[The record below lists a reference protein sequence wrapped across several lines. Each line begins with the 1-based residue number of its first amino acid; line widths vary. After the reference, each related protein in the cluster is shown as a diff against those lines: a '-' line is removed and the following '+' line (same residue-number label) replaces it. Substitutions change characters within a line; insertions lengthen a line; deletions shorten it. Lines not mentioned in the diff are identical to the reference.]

1 MLTTIENIGIRAENR
16 VFTALKT
23 LSSPWQVF
31 PTVEWRIL
39 RGEGEVIGEADL
51 VVFHPHYGLVVF
63 EIKAGAVDVR
73 EGEWFYASGRSM
85 KQSPFSQARRNR
97 YALTDKL
104 IQRLGKSAF
113 EALTL
118 THAVWFPDV
127 HWSGPMP
134 GTEAATRAFL
144 FDRDALVKPEKYL
157 LQLFKAATPTP
168 LAWSSVQ
175 QKALKEILAPD
186 CHLLVPMVVQL
197 DETLADLQQA
207 TEQQIT
213 ILRMLR
219 TQSRL
224 LVEGCAGSGKTLLAI
239 CLAREHAALGKSVLL
254 TCFNRNLA
262 EYLSDVLADVPT
274 VTVMNFHELVRTRVL
289 AAGLSFQVPEEL
301 QQRIKF
307 FRDDCPE
314 LLIKAVELLGE
325 GFDTLIV
332 DEGADF
338 TSTWWV
344 ALEVLG
350 RQAFSWY
357 CFFDRQQAIYQDD
370 NDWVPPFNTAP
381 FVLDTNL
388 RNTRPIGEQAA
399 KWGQVSLPNAFRIE
413 EGLLPEVQ
421 YSLNFTLMGEQLKQ
435 LLRNLINRER
445 IAPERIVVLSPYRH
459 SNPKST
465 WSVGLT
471 DVNVSN
477 QMSKPITGMVRVGA
491 IQGFKGLEADV
502 IILVGLDNQ
511 ATSHPEWLYV
521 GATRAKVALYA
532 LFLESTLGLYPSAVF

>member
-421 YSLNFTLMGEQLKQ
+421 YSLNFMLMGEQLKQ

-459 SNPKST
+459 TNQKST
-465 WSVGLT
+465 WSIGLSEIT
-471 DVNVSN
+471 IST
-477 QMSKPITGMVRVGA
+477 QMHKAIAGCVRVGA

-511 ATSHPEWLYV
+511 ASSHPEWLYV
-521 GATRAKVALYA
+521 GASRAKVALYA
-532 LFLESTLGLYPSAVF
+532 LFLESTLH

>member
-1 MLTTIENIGIRAENR
+1 MLIPIDAIGIRAENR
-16 VFTALKT
+16 VFTALKV
-23 LSSPWQVF
+23 LPSPWQVF
-31 PTVEWRIL
+31 PTIEWRLL

-104 IQRLGKSAF
+104 IQRFGKSAF

-127 HWSGPMP
+127 HWSGPIP

-144 FDRDALVKPEKYL
+144 FDRDALTKPEKYL
-157 LQLFKAATPTP
+157 LQLFRAVTPTP
-168 LAWSSVQ
+168 LVWSSSQ
-175 QKALKEILAPD
+175 QKAVREILAPD

-197 DETLADLQQA
+197 DETLVDLQQA
-207 TEQQIT
+207 TEQQIA
-213 ILRMLR
+213 ILRILR
-219 TQSRL
+219 TQPRL
-224 LVEGCAGSGKTLLAI
+224 LVEGCAGSGKTLLAV

-314 LLIKAVELLGE
+314 LLINAVELLGE

-350 RQAFSWY
+350 RQDFSWY

-370 NDWVPPFNTAP
+370 NDWVPPFNAAP

-399 KWGQVSLPNAFRIE
+399 KWGQVCLPNAFRIE
-413 EGLLPEVQ
+413 EGLLPEIQ

-445 IAPERIVVLSPYRH
+445 IAPERVVVLSPYRH
-459 SNPKST
+459 TNQKST
-465 WSVGLT
+465 WSIGLSEIT
-471 DVNVSN
+471 ISI
-477 QMSKPITGMVRVGA
+477 QMHKAIAGCVRVGA

-502 IILVGLDNQ
+502 IILAGLDNQ

-521 GATRAKVALYA
+521 GASRAKVALYA
-532 LFLESTLGLYPSAVF
+532 LFLESTLH

>member
-1 MLTTIENIGIRAENR
+1 MLIPIEAIGIRAENR
-16 VFTALKT
+16 VFTALKV
-23 LSSPWQVF
+23 LPSPWQVF
-31 PTVEWRIL
+31 QTVEWRLL

-127 HWSGPMP
+127 HWSGPIP

-144 FDRDALVKPEKYL
+144 FDREALAKPEKYL
-157 LQLFKAATPTP
+157 LQLFRAVTTTP
-168 LAWSSVQ
+168 LAWSSSQ
-175 QKALKEILAPD
+175 QKAVKEILSPD

-314 LLIKAVELLGE
+314 LLINAVELLGE

-350 RQAFSWY
+350 RQDFSWY

-370 NDWVPPFNTAP
+370 NDWVPPFNAAP

-399 KWGQVSLPNAFRIE
+399 KLGQVSLPNAFRIE

-459 SNPKST
+459 TNQKST
-465 WSVGLT
+465 WSIGLSEIT
-471 DVNVSN
+471 IST
-477 QMSKPITGMVRVGA
+477 QMHKAIAGCVRVGA
-491 IQGFKGLEADV
+491 IQGFKGLEADI

-511 ATSHPEWLYV
+511 ASSHPEWLYV
-521 GATRAKVALYA
+521 GASRAKVALYA
-532 LFLESTLGLYPSAVF
+532 LFLESTLH

>member
-1 MLTTIENIGIRAENR
+1 MLIPIDAIGIRAENR
-16 VFTALKT
+16 VFTALKV
-23 LSSPWQVF
+23 LPSPWQVF
-31 PTVEWRIL
+31 PTVEWRLL
-39 RGEGEVIGEADL
+39 RGEVEVIGEADL

-104 IQRLGKSAF
+104 IQRFGKSSF

-127 HWSGPMP
+127 HWSGPIP

-144 FDRDALVKPEKYL
+144 FDRDALTKPEKYL
-157 LQLFKAATPTP
+157 LQLFRAVTATP
-168 LAWSSVQ
+168 LVWSSFQ
-175 QKALKEILAPD
+175 QKAVREILAPD

-197 DETLADLQQA
+197 DETLVDLQQA
-207 TEQQIT
+207 TEQQIA

-224 LVEGCAGSGKTLLAI
+224 LVEGCAGSGKTLLAV
-239 CLAREHAALGKSVLL
+239 CLAREHATLGKSVLL

-262 EYLSDVLADVPT
+262 EYLSDVLADVPP

-314 LLIKAVELLGE
+314 LLINAVELLGE

-350 RQAFSWY
+350 RQDFSWY

-370 NDWVPPFNTAP
+370 NDWAPPFNAVP

-388 RNTRPIGEQAA
+388 RNTRPIGEHAA

-459 SNPKST
+459 TNQKST
-465 WSVGLT
+465 WSIGLSEISIST
-471 DVNVSN
+471 
-477 QMSKPITGMVRVGA
+477 QMHKTIAGCVRVGA

-521 GATRAKVALYA
+521 GASRAKVALYA
-532 LFLESTLGLYPSAVF
+532 LFLESTLH

>member
-1 MLTTIENIGIRAENR
+1 MLIPIDAIGIRAENR
-16 VFTALKT
+16 VFTALKV
-23 LSSPWQVF
+23 LPSPWQVF
-31 PTVEWRIL
+31 PTVEWRLL
-39 RGEGEVIGEADL
+39 RGEAEVIGEADL

-104 IQRLGKSAF
+104 IQRFGKSAF

-127 HWSGPMP
+127 HWSGPIP

-144 FDRDALVKPEKYL
+144 FDRDALTKPEKYL
-157 LQLFKAATPTP
+157 LQLFRAVTATP
-168 LAWSSVQ
+168 LVWSNSQ
-175 QKALKEILAPD
+175 QKAVREILAPD

-197 DETLADLQQA
+197 DETLVDLQQA
-207 TEQQIT
+207 TEQQIA

-224 LVEGCAGSGKTLLAI
+224 LVEGCAGSGKTLLAV

-262 EYLSDVLADVPT
+262 EYLSDVLANLPT
-274 VTVMNFHELVRTRVL
+274 VTVMNFHELVRTRAL

-314 LLIKAVELLGE
+314 LLINAVELLGE

-350 RQAFSWY
+350 RQDFSWY

-370 NDWVPPFNTAP
+370 NDWVPPFNAVP

-399 KWGQVSLPNAFRIE
+399 KWGQVSLPSAFRIE
-413 EGLLPEVQ
+413 TGLLPEVQ
-421 YSLNFTLMGEQLKQ
+421 YSLNFTLMGEQLKK
-435 LLRNLINRER
+435 LLRNLINRDR

-459 SNPKST
+459 TNEKST
-465 WSVGLT
+465 WSIGLSEVMISPQMHKTVVGC
-471 DVNVSN
+471 
-477 QMSKPITGMVRVGA
+477 VRIGA

-502 IILVGLDNQ
+502 IVLVGLDNQ

-521 GATRAKVALYA
+521 GASRAKVALYA
-532 LFLESTLGLYPSAVF
+532 FFLESTLH

>member
-1 MLTTIENIGIRAENR
+1 MLIPIDAIGIRAENR
-16 VFTALKT
+16 VFTALKV
-23 LSSPWQVF
+23 LPSPWQVF
-31 PTVEWRIL
+31 PTVEWRLL
-39 RGEGEVIGEADL
+39 RGEAEVIGEADL
-51 VVFHPHYGLVVF
+51 VVFHPHSGLVVF

-104 IQRLGKSAF
+104 IQRFGKSAF

-127 HWSGPMP
+127 HWSGPIP

-144 FDRDALVKPEKYL
+144 FDRDALTKPEKYL
-157 LQLFKAATPTP
+157 LQLFRAVTATP
-168 LAWSSVQ
+168 LVWSSSQ
-175 QKALKEILAPD
+175 QKAVREILAPD

-197 DETLADLQQA
+197 DETLVDLQQA
-207 TEQQIT
+207 TEQQIA

-219 TQSRL
+219 TQPRL
-224 LVEGCAGSGKTLLAI
+224 LVEGCAGSGKTLLAV

-274 VTVMNFHELVRTRVL
+274 VTIMNFHELVRTRVL

-314 LLIKAVELLGE
+314 LLINAVELLGE

-350 RQAFSWY
+350 RQDFSWY

-370 NDWVPPFNTAP
+370 NDWVPPFNAAP

-399 KWGQVSLPNAFRIE
+399 KWGQVCLPNAFRIE
-413 EGLLPEVQ
+413 EGLLPEIQ

-445 IAPERIVVLSPYRH
+445 IAPERVVVLSPYRH
-459 SNPKST
+459 TNQKST
-465 WSVGLT
+465 WSIGLSEIT
-471 DVNVSN
+471 IST
-477 QMSKPITGMVRVGA
+477 QMHKAIAGCVRVGA

-502 IILVGLDNQ
+502 IILAGLDNQ

-521 GATRAKVALYA
+521 GASRAKVALYA
-532 LFLESTLGLYPSAVF
+532 LFLESTLH